1 MKKSQVA
8 SIIISSLCLLAI
20 PLTVVSVGFALTP
33 QFDETYYGELPHMFK
48 RLKDA
53 KEGKIILVG
62 NSAIA
67 FASNNDLI
75 KQEIDKEVITFGLY
89 GAIGTKAMMD
99 LSKAGIKKGDIVILS
114 PEISEQGLSLYF
126 SSENMWMAVDGHYDM
141 LSYIG
146 KDNRKVM
153 TGNFVPFVASKL
165 NYIKKGHKPIVDG
178 VYQQASF
185 NKDDKEVGYM
195 TYQRDYNMMLNG
207 YDSNSLITFD
217 TSYLKDDFVSYIN
230 KYADY
235 VYKKGASIYYNFVP
249 FNSLAVTSSIEDI
262 DNFYQTLN
270 EKINF
275 PILGNPH
282 SYIFDYEWFYDNN
295 SHLNTSGTY
304 LYNYQLVEDL
314 KVILKDSSTTNIVIP
329 EKPSIPLPDYQD
341 GDNSDLDCF
350 NYEIEADGYK
360 ITSLN
365 EKGLEKASI
374 TIPSIY
380 LDKPIISFDAST
392 FQNNKTIT
400 EIVAPQ
406 NIRTLPDFA
415 FKGCS
420 NLTKLIIQHTS
431 PSLLNVGTQLLE
443 EADNCYIYIKSELF
457 DLYATHYNWGY
468 YRNKLKKY

>member
-1 MKKSQVA
+1 MKKGQIV
-8 SIIISSLCLLAI
+8 SIVISTLCLIAI
-20 PLTVVSVGFALTP
+20 PLSVVSVGFALSA
-33 QFDETYYGELPHMFK
+33 QFDETYYGELPHMFN
-48 RLKDA
+48 RLKKA
-53 KEGKIILVG
+53 KEGKVILVG
-62 NSAIA
+62 NSALA

-99 LSKAGIKKGDIVILS
+99 LSKVGIKKGDIVVLS

-126 SSENMWMAVDGHYDM
+126 SSENMWMAVDGNYDM
-141 LSYIG
+141 LSYIA

-153 TGNFVPFVASKL
+153 TGNFAPFVASKL
-165 NYIKKGHKPIVDG
+165 NYIKQGHKPTVDG
-178 VYQQASF
+178 VYQQSSF
-185 NKDDKEVGYM
+185 NKDGEEVGYM
-195 TYQRDYNMMLNG
+195 TYDRAYNIMLNG

-217 TSYLKDDFVSYIN
+217 TSYLNDDFVSYMN
-230 KYADY
+230 KYAEY

-249 FNSLAVTSSIEDI
+249 FNNLAITSSNEEI
-262 DNFYQTLN
+262 DNFYQVLN

-275 PILGNPH
+275 PILGNPY

-314 KVILKDSSTTNIVIP
+314 KVILKDSSITNIVIP
-329 EKPSIPLPDYQD
+329 DKPEIPLPDYKD

-360 ITSLN
+360 IISLN
-365 EKGLEKASI
+365 EKGLKKASI
-374 TIPSIY
+374 IIPSIY
-380 LDKPIISFDAST
+380 NDKPIISFDVST
-392 FQNNKTIT
+392 FQSNKTIS
-400 EIVAPQ
+400 EIVVPQ
-406 NIRTLPDFA
+406 NIRTIPDYA

-420 NLTKLIIQHTS
+420 NLTKLILQHES
-431 PSLLNVGTQLLE
+431 PSLLNVGTQLLD
-443 EADNCYIYIKSELF
+443 EADNCYVYVKSELF

-468 YRNKLKKY
+468 YRDKLKKY